1 MKDNNTVQCDKRML
15 RTWVQEK
22 LKLPIFLTMMEPLI
36 GLQGNTYVD
45 GILTDDLTW
54 ELDCCT
60 ELVYTVHIEEM
71 N

>member
-1 MKDNNTVQCDKRML
+1 
-15 RTWVQEK
+15 
-22 LKLPIFLTMMEPLI
+22 MMEPLI

-54 ELDCCT
+54 ELDCCA